1 MLNMFRNILPVTR
14 NIIIANILVFLAV
27 EFAKSFMG
35 IELNTKL
42 GLIYFGFAEFQ
53 WYQVITNFFMHANLT
68 HLAFNMMFLYTS
80 ASMLEHIW
88 GGQRFFIFYMLCG
101 IGASLV
107 HLMALAFFVY
117 QDLGTF
123 EISLL
128 QENMVTS
135 RVYSIAVG
143 ASGALFGL
151 FAAYASLFPDV
162 EFQILF
168 IPKSFKAKYLF
179 GFFVL
184 IDVVLGVL
192 NLSGDPLGHFAH
204 IGGAITGLILAKTF
218 YKHRYRRF

>member
-1 MLNMFRNILPVTR
+1 MFRNVLPVTR
-14 NIIIANILVFLAV
+14 NIIITNIVVFLAV

-42 GLIYFGFAEFQ
+42 GLIYFGYPDFKI
-53 WYQVITNFFMHANLT
+53 YQLITCMFMHGDYV

-80 ASMLEHIW
+80 GSMLEHLW
-88 GGQRFFIFYMLCG
+88 GGQRYFIFYMLCG
-101 IGASLV
+101 IGASLM
-107 HLMALAFFVY
+107 HLMALAFIVY

-123 EISLL
+123 DITIFQESFVDPKVKLPSL
-128 QENMVTS
+128 
-135 RVYSIAVG
+135 G

-151 FAAYASLFPDV
+151 FAAFAALFPNA

-179 GFFVL
+179 AFFVL
-184 IDVVLGVL
+184 MDVVLGVL

-204 IGGAITGLILAKTF
+204 IGGALTGLILAKTY
-218 YKHRYRRF
+218 YKHRFRRF

>member
-1 MLNMFRNILPVTR
+1 MFRNVLPVTR
-14 NIIIANILVFLAV
+14 NIIIANILVFLLV
-27 EFAKSFMG
+27 EFANKS
-35 IELNTKL
+35 LNIDL
-42 GLIYFGFAEFQ
+42 NYNFGLLYFGYPDFKI
-53 WYQVITNFFMHANLT
+53 YQLVTCIFMHGDYV

-80 ASMLEHIW
+80 GSMLEHLW

-101 IGASLV
+101 IGASLA
-107 HLMALAFFVY
+107 HLMALAFIVY
-117 QDLGTF
+117 NDLGTF
-123 EISLL
+123 YITIF
-128 QENMVTS
+128 QESFVDPKVNLPC
-135 RVYSIAVG
+135 VG

-218 YKHRYRRF
+218 YKHRFRRF

>member
-1 MLNMFRNILPVTR
+1 MFRNILPVTR
-14 NIIIANILVFLAV
+14 NIIIANIVVFLLV
-27 EFAKSFMG
+27 EFAKMS
-35 IELNTKL
+35 LNIDLEHKL
-42 GLIYFGFAEFQ
+42 GLIYFGFAEFE
-53 WYQVITNFFMHANLT
+53 WYQIITNFFMHANLT

-101 IGASLV
+101 IGASLM
-107 HLMALAFFVY
+107 HLGALAFFVY

-204 IGGAITGLILAKTF
+204 IGGAFTGLILAKTY
-218 YKHRYRRF
+218 YKHRFRRF